1 MENPLNQWMIW
12 SYPHDSGNLK
22 KSYLVLLNF
31 RIPGPSFGIA
41 QVNLTAIVS
50 YTSCR
55 NLILSAPDVLT
66 GIGG

>member
-1 MENPLNQWMIW
+1 M
-12 SYPHDSGNLK
+12 SGNLK

-55 NLILSAPDVLT
+55 NLILSAPDVLAADIDSYQRNVQD
-66 GIGG
+66 GNGELAQ